1 MTSEGHCASLIERY
15 LSTRGRR
22 FFRGRH
28 DGEYFFVA
36 DTAPRRLYVHLETS
50 PEHYDVLTIR
60 ITPVYFFPAV
70 DRPRLTHVAD
80 RWNTQNRQVIA
91 IVHGSSDPQ
100 RIGVAARRSQWIRN
114 DVTLKDFGSLVD
126 RIIAAAI
133 DLFAELT
140 PVVDVPSTVPPLLR
154 DAG

>member
-15 LSTRGRR
+15 LCTRGRR

-28 DGEYFFVA
+28 DGQYFFVA
-36 DTAPRRLYVHLETS
+36 DTEPLRLYVHLEIS
-50 PEHYDVLTIR
+50 PEHHDVLTIR
-60 ITPVYFFPAV
+60 ITPVRFFPAV

-80 RWNTQNRQVIA
+80 KWNTQNRQVIA
-91 IVHGSSDPQ
+91 IVHESTDPQ
-100 RIGVAARRSQWIRN
+100 RIGVAARRSQWMRN
-114 DVTLKDFGSLVD
+114 DVTLKDFSSFVD
-126 RIIAAAI
+126 RIIAAAT

-140 PVVDVPSTVPPLLR
+140 PDAELSTMSPPLLR

>member
-15 LSTRGRR
+15 LCTRGRR

-36 DTAPRRLYVHLETS
+36 DTAPRRLYVHFETS
-50 PEHYDVLTIR
+50 PEHHDVLTIR
-60 ITPVYFFPAV
+60 ITPVCFFPAV